1 MAFRVATRNCD
12 IVLLGTALRQFPTA
26 DFGAIPLIDNTMRAF
41 GRFLQVVALV
51 ILPLAMGLQLGSL
64 ISPGVMLQML
74 VAGVC
79 IFGIGWIL
87 MTYR

>member
-1 MAFRVATRNCD
+1 
-12 IVLLGTALRQFPTA
+12 
-26 DFGAIPLIDNTMRAF
+26 MRTI
-41 GRFLQVVALV
+41 GRFLQVVALI
-51 ILPLAMGLQLGSL
+51 ILPLAMGLQLAGE

>member
-1 MAFRVATRNCD
+1 MAELVWKPD
-12 IVLLGTALRQFPTA
+12 IVERPSDSGEFRYLELP
-26 DFGAIPLIDNTMRAF
+26 MRAF

-51 ILPLAMGLQLGSL
+51 ILPLAMGLQLAAQ

-87 MTYR
+87 MAYR